1 MSLANGCVGYV
12 PTEDAFGPDGGG
24 YETRL
29 TSYSNLEI
37 TAGNQMRDAGIEL
50 AKGLSSSPRR
60 PGRAGGEATHEG
72 QARRPLGASSKANV
86 G

>member
-1 MSLANGCVGYV
+1 M
-12 PTEDAFGPDGGG
+12 PTEEAFGADGGG

-50 AKGLSSSPRR
+50 AKGLKPGAAPEPPRH
-60 PGRAGGEATHEG
+60 PPFNGKPWAYG
-72 QARRPLGASSKANV
+72 NV
-86 G
+86 PPERD